1 MTFKKLAE
9 TRSYLIN
16 PSCRQVESWSIR
28 VGGKKKSARR
38 LEKVSEAHRRAQ
50 DVRSGIPSVTF
61 VVYPVLGCVPSTV
74 SYG

>member
-28 VGGKKKSARR
+28 VGEKKKVHAGWKKSLKPIAG
-38 LEKVSEAHRRAQ
+38 LKMYAQ
-50 DVRSGIPSVTF
+50 G
-61 VVYPVLGCVPSTV
+61 YQA
-74 SYG
+74 